1 MELLFCRLE
10 IHVDTPLADAR
21 SVATAMTSTNSIRGR
36 DSVAAA
42 GPLPA
47 GLADRNSSLAP
58 STY

>member
-21 SVATAMTSTNSIRGR
+21 SVATAMTSINSIRGR

-42 GPLPA
+42 G
-47 GLADRNSSLAP
+47 GSS
-58 STY
+58 